1 MYLGL
6 ELKSTLSTFIE
17 SETIQDYDREA
28 ELALQRLTTGEVDIN
43 QLTNTW
49 AKAYSEVKAELKI
62 KDNV

>member
-28 ELALQRLTTGEVDIN
+28 ELALQRLTTGEVDID

-49 AKAYSEVKAELKI
+49 AKAYSEVK
-62 KDNV
+62 

>member
-28 ELALQRLTTGEVDIN
+28 ELALQRLTTGEVDVN
-43 QLTNTW
+43 QLTNKW
-49 AKAYSEVKAELKI
+49 AKAYSEVKVELKT
-62 KDNV
+62 KDHV